1 MQFITYKFELQKIDE
16 SQKWLGPSF
25 LWQAMVRCLAWM
37 AQKLVFSKKKQPAMP
52 LMLLEKQQQLM
63 AGIVYILEIL
73 DNLAYM
79 QLKWQ
84 LADDETVDICIL
96 TVVLA

>member
-1 MQFITYKFELQKIDE
+1 
-16 SQKWLGPSF
+16 
-25 LWQAMVRCLAWM
+25 
-37 AQKLVFSKKKQPAMP
+37 MP

-79 QLKWQ
+79 QLK
-84 LADDETVDICIL
+84 
-96 TVVLA
+96 